1 MRRRGL
7 SEAAGPHLRHRVS
20 VLPSLRLTGL
30 QTVEGEGGQYRK
42 TVLTDQENRHSGC
55 LSSHLPSL
63 EVSKPAFCPAQRLDV
78 YIQRQ
83 DPILFLISPLK
94 DSETSGKC
102 A

>member
-42 TVLTDQENRHSGC
+42 TVLTDQENRHSGR
-55 LSSHLPSL
+55 LS
-63 EVSKPAFCPAQRLDV
+63 
-78 YIQRQ
+78 
-83 DPILFLISPLK
+83 
-94 DSETSGKC
+94 
-102 A
+102 